1 MCQKIKLFLAILAV
15 LTITACALPLKV
27 KQVKSMKE
35 PVNGVR
41 YLLKR
46 PSYSAGLRIDLE
58 KATFLDSQLIKNV
71 TWKNGEDFKN
81 IEIETKPTWIS
92 SNEKKTMDR
101 YCLQDATSLRIALQQ
116 NMEGEP
122 IIYEATSRNSPP
134 HWFADSES
142 SITMDDEGFLTAI
155 MAGEDDKSLEFIQA
169 VASLAVSGAMPLATQ
184 VPSCLLF
191 KDKKFHNYVTEHIRL
206 AALKESLTDNLNN
219 TLKNLNSVSPE
230 KMKNQLESLSLL
242 RAEIEQVNE
251 KLKTVQYEMPE
262 GTFKVIDSASPKNP
276 LVPAEKPWVQFELT
290 SQ

>member
-58 KATFLDSQLIKNV
+58 KAKFLDSQLIKNV

-142 SITMDDEGFLTAI
+142 SISTFFL
-155 MAGEDDKSLEFIQA
+155 SLFSA
-169 VASLAVSGAMPLATQ
+169 V
-184 VPSCLLF
+184 
-191 KDKKFHNYVTEHIRL
+191 KD
-206 AALKESLTDNLNN
+206 DNL
-219 TLKNLNSVSPE
+219 TERSPSNLSTSRYRDWETDRKSV
-230 KMKNQLESLSLL
+230 
-242 RAEIEQVNE
+242 V
-251 KLKTVQYEMPE
+251 
-262 GTFKVIDSASPKNP
+262 
-276 LVPAEKPWVQFELT
+276 
-290 SQ
+290 